1 VLTDDEFRRT
11 SVVTSRIPD
20 SGFYAVSMGIRTAT
34 TPPHDAIAWMQAN
47 PFGAS
52 SADGVD
58 RSLVMACLALP
69 HLERIQR
76 NWLAVRNAEH
86 ARVSPRLVDERVN
99 GRP

>member
-1 VLTDDEFRRT
+1 M
-11 SVVTSRIPD
+11 VTSRIPD

-52 SADGVD
+52 HADGVD

-69 HLERIQR
+69 HLERVQR
-76 NWLAVRNAEH
+76 NWLAVRNAAY
-86 ARVSPRLVDERVN
+86 ARVNPRVVDERVN